1 MINYRFVISLLL
13 LSLPVLAFS
22 QVNIYDNAQNLKV
35 LPENTS
41 SDTLRNT
48 MKGFALG
55 TGFRCS
61 ACHVGEEGQPLADY
75 DFASDEKELK
85 GKARVMLKMVN
96 SINSTLRAD
105 LGEAGTEVS
114 CVTCHRGVN
123 KPVLTSAVLAAA
135 ADENGI
141 DGMTAKYT
149 ELRARYYGSH
159 SYDFTDMTLSEFAGS
174 RVAAGHPDQ
183 AMAMLDLILKD
194 NPDSF
199 MAQFTYAEIYHRAG
213 NAELAIERYQKAI
226 EANPNASGFLQQRID
241 QLKAPAKEN

>member
-1 MINYRFVISLLL
+1 MINHRFVFSLLL
-13 LSLPVLAFS
+13 LSMPALAFS

-35 LPENTS
+35 LPKDTS
-41 SDTLRNT
+41 SETLRNT

-61 ACHVGEEGQPLADY
+61 SCHVGEEGQPLGEY

-96 SINSTLRAD
+96 SINTTLLAD
-105 LGEAGTEVS
+105 LGDPATEVS

-123 KPVLTSAVLAAA
+123 KPVMTGAVLAAA

-149 ELRARYYGSH
+149 ELRDQYYGSH

-213 NAELAIERYQKAI
+213 NAELAIEHYQKAI
-226 EANPNASGFLQQRID
+226 DANPGAAGFLQQRID
-241 QLKAPAKEN
+241 QLSEPAQEK